1 MSDVSVFCEKAEMF
15 QRRAESATD
24 PVAKRLY
31 REMAAHY
38 RRLLVE
44 HPDRERHEPADRR
57 SAGARGRLWLWTRA
71 TWRSLH

>member
-1 MSDVSVFCEKAEMF
+1 MSDVSVYREKAEMF

-24 PVAKRLY
+24 LVSKRLY

-44 HPDRERHEPADRR
+44 HLDMEQHEPADY
-57 SAGARGRLWLWTRA
+57 
-71 TWRSLH
+71 